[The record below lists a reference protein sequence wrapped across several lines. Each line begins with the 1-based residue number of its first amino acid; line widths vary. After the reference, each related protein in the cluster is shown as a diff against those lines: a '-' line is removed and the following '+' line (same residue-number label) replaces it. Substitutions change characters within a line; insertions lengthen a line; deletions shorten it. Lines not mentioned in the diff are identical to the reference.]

1 MDYVR
6 KTRVIA
12 NSYYNMGLERARL
25 RDLSGAAE
33 CLKKSLHFNKY
44 QTDARNLLGLIY
56 YEVGEVGDALVQWV
70 ISMNLQPQENRADY
84 YLGEIQRKKGSLDT
98 ERHMIRRFNQ
108 ALVYAQNG
116 SEDLA
121 ILQLVK
127 VVEAKPNYVKAQLLL
142 AILCIAR
149 EDYQKAGKSV
159 YKVLQ
164 IDRNHPKA
172 LWYKSIVKANTGS
185 RTEREPE
192 KRKLKN
198 VLSHR
203 QMEDDDV
210 IIPNTYKENTGIST
224 VLHIIIGLVLGIM
237 AFYFLIL
244 PARTRDL
251 NSIHDNNLKSYMQ
264 KLNNANQQYD
274 ILKADY
280 DELDAHTKEIQAR
293 LDELT
298 TGNTSVIAQ
307 YQGLIWILQDYRS
320 GDLVAAAKAFAGAG
334 FDLIEDENIQAIV
347 ENIRQDMTANIY
359 QSLVDRGLQLWNA
372 GNKTEAMDYFQAS
385 LTIKPDNPEALF
397 YVGRLYQ
404 DAGDTDNANSMFDKV
419 VNEFPDSEYVDRA
432 KNARGY

>member
-1 MDYVR
+1 M
-6 KTRVIA
+6 TI
-12 NSYYNMGLERARL
+12 S
-25 RDLSGAAE
+25 S
-33 CLKKSLHFNKY
+33 SL
-44 QTDARNLLGLIY
+44 I
-56 YEVGEVGDALVQWV
+56 
-70 ISMNLQPQENRADY
+70 
-84 YLGEIQRKKGSLDT
+84 
-98 ERHMIRRFNQ
+98 
-108 ALVYAQNG
+108 
-116 SEDLA
+116 
-121 ILQLVK
+121 
-127 VVEAKPNYVKAQLLL
+127 
-142 AILCIAR
+142 
-149 EDYQKAGKSV
+149 
-159 YKVLQ
+159 
-164 IDRNHPKA
+164 
-172 LWYKSIVKANTGS
+172 
-185 RTEREPE
+185 
-192 KRKLKN
+192 
-198 VLSHR
+198 
-203 QMEDDDV
+203 
-210 IIPNTYKENTGIST
+210 YKENTEYYFT

>member
-1 MDYVR
+1 M
-6 KTRVIA
+6 
-12 NSYYNMGLERARL
+12 
-25 RDLSGAAE
+25 
-33 CLKKSLHFNKY
+33 
-44 QTDARNLLGLIY
+44 
-56 YEVGEVGDALVQWV
+56 
-70 ISMNLQPQENRADY
+70 
-84 YLGEIQRKKGSLDT
+84 
-98 ERHMIRRFNQ
+98 
-108 ALVYAQNG
+108 
-116 SEDLA
+116 
-121 ILQLVK
+121 
-127 VVEAKPNYVKAQLLL
+127 KAHLLL
-142 AILCIAR
+142 ALLYMAR
-149 EDYQKAGKSV
+149 EDFNKAGRCL
-159 YKVLQ
+159 YKILQ
-164 IDRNHPKA
+164 IDKSNQKA
-172 LWYKSIVKANTGS
+172 LYYMSIVNRIQAADA
-185 RTEREPE
+185 E
-192 KRKLKN
+192 KRKMVKAF
-198 VLSHR
+198 SHR
-203 QMEDDDV
+203 KMEDDDV

-404 DAGDTDNANSMFDKV
+404 DAGDMDNANTMFDKV
-419 VNEFPDSEYVDRA
+419 VNEFRRPLRLKKPGTQEDIKADIKKTRYYGR
-432 KNARGY
+432 